1 MKRFFLTA
9 ILVLV
14 VMIFPLNCYA
24 CTGVYVGRDASAD
37 GTIILAKSNDY
48 QAVWPNHVAVMERM
62 ENAPGRSMPVDNG
75 KTVFA
80 PLPATT
86 YRYTS
91 TPWEVL
97 DELKPI
103 SPLEVTLDPE
113 AYFRVPVIE

>member
-1 MKRFFLTA
+1 MKRSLLTA
-9 ILVLV
+9 ILVLAV
-14 VMIFPLNCYA
+14 IILPLNCFA

-37 GTIILAKSNDY
+37 GTVILAKSNDY
-48 QAVWPNHVAVMERM
+48 QAVWPNHVTITERM
-62 ENAPGRSMPVDNG
+62 ENAPSRSMPVDNG
-75 KTVFA
+75 RTVFA

-91 TPWEVL
+91 TSWEVL